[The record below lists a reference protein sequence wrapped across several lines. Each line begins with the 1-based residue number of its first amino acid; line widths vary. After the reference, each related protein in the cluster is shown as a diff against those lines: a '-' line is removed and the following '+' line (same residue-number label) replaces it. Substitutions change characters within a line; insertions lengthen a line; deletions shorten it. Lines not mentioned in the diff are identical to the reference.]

1 VQTTTQKYPKKIG
14 ACLARERVS
23 KLITKSPFPNG
34 LWVEKR
40 KSLKRRE
47 EKRMCFYEFITES
60 IFEFKRF
67 LSACKNKEYKIIINS
82 KRKCCVIMCIVVV
95 QFVY

>member
-1 VQTTTQKYPKKIG
+1 VG
-14 ACLARERVS
+14 
-23 KLITKSPFPNG
+23 
-34 LWVEKR
+34 
-40 KSLKRRE
+40 RE
-47 EKRMCFYEFITES
+47 EKRREGVYKFITKS

-67 LSACKNKEYKIIINS
+67 LSACKKKGYKIIIINS